1 MFLLQRICNK
11 EEGVIMIIEID
22 FNSDEAIY
30 IQLRNQI
37 VMGIATEQLHTGES
51 LPSVR
56 QLASNL
62 GVNMHTVNKAYGILR
77 QEGYL
82 TLDRRKGAV
91 ISVQTKEK
99 NQEVEAMNMELR
111 MTIAQ
116 AICKDISR
124 EEMYHIINQLYDEIM
139 KNQEE

>member
-1 MFLLQRICNK
+1 
-11 EEGVIMIIEID
+11 MIIEID

-37 VMGIATEQLHTGES
+37 VMGIATEELRSGDS

-56 QLASNL
+56 QMAGDL

-91 ISVQTKEK
+91 VSVQTEK
-99 NQEVEAMNMELR
+99 KQQEVEAMNLELR
-111 MTIAQ
+111 MMIAQ
-116 AICKDISR
+116 AICKEITKD
-124 EEMYHIINQLYDEIM
+124 EMHNMINQLYDEIM
-139 KNQEE
+139 KNQEDV

>member
-1 MFLLQRICNK
+1 
-11 EEGVIMIIEID
+11 MIIEID

-37 VMGIATEQLHTGES
+37 VMGIATEELRSGES

-56 QLASNL
+56 QMADHL
-62 GVNMHTVNKAYGILR
+62 GVNMHTVNKAYGMLR

-82 TLDRRKGAV
+82 TLDRRKGAIV
-91 ISVQTKEK
+91 RVQTREK
-99 NQEVEAMNMELR
+99 SQEVEAMNLELR

-116 AICKDISR
+116 AICKEISK
-124 EEMYHIINQLYDEIM
+124 EEMHHIINELYDEIM
-139 KNQEE
+139 NIQED

>member
-1 MFLLQRICNK
+1 
-11 EEGVIMIIEID
+11 MIIEID

-37 VMGIATEQLHTGES
+37 VMGIATEELRSGES

-56 QLASNL
+56 QMADHL
-62 GVNMHTVNKAYGILR
+62 GVNMHTVNKAYGMLR

-91 ISVQTKEK
+91 VRVQTREK
-99 NQEVEAMNMELR
+99 SQEVEAMNLELR

-116 AICKDISR
+116 AICKEISK
-124 EEMYHIINQLYDEIM
+124 EEMHHIINELYDEIM
-139 KNQEE
+139 NIQED

>member
-1 MFLLQRICNK
+1 
-11 EEGVIMIIEID
+11 MIIEID

>member
-1 MFLLQRICNK
+1 
-11 EEGVIMIIEID
+11 MIIEID
-22 FNSDEAIY
+22 FNSDEAIH

-37 VMGIATEQLHTGES
+37 VMGIAKEELQSGES

-56 QLASNL
+56 QMADYL
-62 GVNMHTVNKAYGILR
+62 GVNMHTVNKAYGMLR

-91 ISVQTKEK
+91 VSVQTKEK
-99 NQEVEAMNMELR
+99 SQEVEEMNLALR

-116 AICKDISR
+116 AICKEISKD
-124 EEMYHIINQLYDEIM
+124 EMHHIINQLYDEIM
-139 KNQEE
+139 NIQED